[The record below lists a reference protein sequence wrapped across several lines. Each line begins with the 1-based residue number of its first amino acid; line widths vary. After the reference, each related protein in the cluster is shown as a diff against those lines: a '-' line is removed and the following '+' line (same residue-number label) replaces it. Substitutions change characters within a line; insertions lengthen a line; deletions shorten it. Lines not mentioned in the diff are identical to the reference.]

1 MKEPSLSAMSIVSPQ
16 TNASVA
22 SVPSYLYLVD
32 AYSAEGPRVNG
43 QLWEIS
49 RAALSDTERLMN
61 QVASLRNPVSP
72 AMLSLTPDT
81 STIEERLF
89 DATASVKV
97 LISRVSM
104 YMTKEWRDK
113 LFRQID
119 SLHDLD
125 EWDADDKP
133 VERSSFE
140 SFLKT
145 IIFIKPQ
152 RHPGLGLSYEGHL
165 IAAWTAGK
173 DRLTIEF
180 LAKDRVRWVVTRDLG
195 GEIERAA
202 GQTVVSRLYDCLT
215 AYNPTHW
222 FSHE

>member
-1 MKEPSLSAMSIVSPQ
+1 MKELSLSAMSIVSPQ
-16 TNASVA
+16 TNTIVA
-22 SVPSYLYLVD
+22 SVSSYLVD
-32 AYSAEGPRVNG
+32 SYLAEGPRVNG

-49 RAALSDTERLMN
+49 RAALSDTERLMD

-140 SFLKT
+140 SFLKA
-145 IIFIKPQ
+145 IIYIKPQ

-180 LAKDRVRWVVTRDLG
+180 LAKDRVRWVITRDLG
-195 GEIERAA
+195 GEVERAA

>member
-1 MKEPSLSAMSIVSPQ
+1 MKELSLSAMSIVSPQ
-16 TNASVA
+16 TNTIVA
-22 SVPSYLYLVD
+22 SVSSYLVD
-32 AYSAEGPRVNG
+32 SYLAEGSRVNG

-49 RAALSDTERLMN
+49 RAALSDTERLMD

-140 SFLKT
+140 SFLKA
-145 IIFIKPQ
+145 IIYIKPQ

-180 LAKDRVRWVVTRDLG
+180 LAKDRVRWVITRDLG

>member
-1 MKEPSLSAMSIVSPQ
+1 MKELSLSAMSIVSPQ
-16 TNASVA
+16 TNAIIA
-22 SVPSYLYLVD
+22 SVPSYLVDSYL
-32 AYSAEGPRVNG
+32 AEGPRVNG

-49 RAALSDTERLMN
+49 RAALSDTERLMD

-81 STIEERLF
+81 STIEDRLF

-140 SFLKT
+140 SFLKA
-145 IIFIKPQ
+145 IIYIKPQ

-180 LAKDRVRWVVTRDLG
+180 LAKDRVRWVITRDLG

>member
-1 MKEPSLSAMSIVSPQ
+1 MKELSLSAMSIVSPQ
-16 TNASVA
+16 TNPIVA
-22 SVPSYLYLVD
+22 SVPSYLVDSYL
-32 AYSAEGPRVNG
+32 AEGSRVNG

-49 RAALSDTERLMN
+49 RAALSDTERLMD

-140 SFLKT
+140 SFLKA
-145 IIFIKPQ
+145 IIYIKPQ

-180 LAKDRVRWVVTRDLG
+180 LAKDRVRWVITRDLG

>member
-1 MKEPSLSAMSIVSPQ
+1 
-16 TNASVA
+16 
-22 SVPSYLYLVD
+22 
-32 AYSAEGPRVNG
+32 
-43 QLWEIS
+43 
-49 RAALSDTERLMN
+49 
-61 QVASLRNPVSP
+61 
-72 AMLSLTPDT
+72 
-81 STIEERLF
+81 
-89 DATASVKV
+89 VKV